1 MKISKKFTA
10 VALIAAMALIAGCGG
25 GEKKADAPKGA
36 DKKVT
41 LKLAAQLPASHWLVK
56 NMDSLKTKVAAKTN
70 NTVDIQ
76 ISAAGATFK
85 DKNMNDAIVS
95 GALDMGLNTVGRWAQ
110 VIPAMNV
117 FDVPFLFPS
126 YEQIDK
132 AIDGGVGK
140 MLGDEL
146 QKKGV
151 RPLIWADYGFVQ
163 FANNKKLCK
172 TPADFEGMKIRG
184 YSKYSS
190 ETIKA
195 IGASSTTMSSGEV
208 YMAIKNGTLD
218 GQISGTPAMISRK
231 MYEVHKY
238 LTITNNA
245 SPEFIVAMNEKSFQ
259 KLSANQQKALLQ
271 AAQEVRDDIRK
282 QAKAED
288 LKANEEMKKNGCEL
302 YYMTPEDLK
311 VWQAKTKPV
320 WDLFIKENGQVGK
333 KLIEMCTK

>member
-25 GEKKADAPKGA
+25 GEKKAAPAGGE
-36 DKKVT
+36 KKVT

-151 RPLIWADYGFVQ
+151 RPLIWAD
-163 FANNKKLCK
+163 
-172 TPADFEGMKIRG
+172 
-184 YSKYSS
+184 
-190 ETIKA
+190 
-195 IGASSTTMSSGEV
+195 
-208 YMAIKNGTLD
+208 
-218 GQISGTPAMISRK
+218 
-231 MYEVHKY
+231 
-238 LTITNNA
+238 
-245 SPEFIVAMNEKSFQ
+245 
-259 KLSANQQKALLQ
+259 
-271 AAQEVRDDIRK
+271 
-282 QAKAED
+282 
-288 LKANEEMKKNGCEL
+288 
-302 YYMTPEDLK
+302 
-311 VWQAKTKPV
+311 
-320 WDLFIKENGQVGK
+320 
-333 KLIEMCTK
+333 